1 MEVPSLEITVWS
13 LHYGSWRP
21 TDHQND
27 YSKLSVG
34 RTGMAN
40 RDLLYLLWLMFSET
54 FGEEIF
60 WKTWVLS
67 LLQMIVPFLMML
79 YNVTK

>member
-1 MEVPSLEITVWS
+1 MEILVWS

-40 RDLLYLLWLMFSET
+40 RDLLYLLWLMFPAT
-54 FGEEIF
+54 CGDEIF
-60 WKTWVLS
+60 LEDMDAVLTTDDCA
-67 LLQMIVPFLMML
+67 LFDDIMQHDQLDC
-79 YNVTK
+79 TG